1 MPRKRTSE
9 RTVPRSLMVKV
20 FGCRL
25 TQAVRLDWGRRTE
38 TAHVDR
44 SLDRYRLPIAD
55 IARNDCIGSD
65 GAGTVEYG
73 STTNSSCIELQRCLF
88 HNRRLAEFASIMP
101 SILNTFIQTSVMI

>member
-38 TAHVDR
+38 TFTMLTV
-44 SLDRYRLPIAD
+44 PW
-55 IARNDCIGSD
+55 IGT
-65 GAGTVEYG
+65 GF
-73 STTNSSCIELQRCLF
+73 R
-88 HNRRLAEFASIMP
+88 
-101 SILNTFIQTSVMI
+101 